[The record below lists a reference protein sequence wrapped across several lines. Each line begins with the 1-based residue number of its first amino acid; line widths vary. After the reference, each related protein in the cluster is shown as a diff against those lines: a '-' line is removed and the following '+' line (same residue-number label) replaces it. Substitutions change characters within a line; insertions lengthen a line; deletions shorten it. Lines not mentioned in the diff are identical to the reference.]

1 MKFTEDKFDFTRVH
15 MVETDFELY
24 HYKTE
29 EILQVDMHYHDFF
42 EVYLFLSGN
51 VDYLIDGRTFHLK
64 GGDILIINSKEM
76 HKAIILSENVYER
89 IVLFIRPEFIAGKS
103 VENTNLLY
111 CFNNIHKQENK
122 NLIRTSYELHKMIKD
137 NIVRI
142 KALSQEKDFGDD
154 LLKEAYLT
162 ELLIYLNR
170 AYLKQE
176 GNKVHEDVSYNPVIE
191 NLIYYINTNL
201 QSDLSLDKLA
211 DKMFLSKYHLA
222 REFKKNT
229 GFTLHNFIHYKRML
243 TAKYL
248 LRSGKSVTN
257 VCYEC
262 GFSDYSNFIRAFKAE
277 FGITPKQYAVKN
289 RYMGA
294 NFISE

>member
-1 MKFTEDKFDFTRVH
+1 MEFTEDKFDYTRVH

-24 HYKTE
+24 HYKTK
-29 EILQVDMHYHDFF
+29 EIIEVDMHHHDFF
-42 EVYLFLSGN
+42 EVYLFLSGD
-51 VDYLIDGRTFHLK
+51 VVYLIDGKTFRLK
-64 GGDILIINSKEM
+64 AGDILIINSKEM
-76 HKAIILSENVYER
+76 HKAIIQSEKVYER

-103 VENTNLLY
+103 MANINLLF

-122 NLIRTSYELHKMIKD
+122 NLIRTSYELHRMIKD

-142 KALSQEKDFGDD
+142 KALSQGKEFGDD
-154 LLKEAYLT
+154 LLKESYLT

-170 AYLKQE
+170 AYIKQDKIKL
-176 GNKVHEDVSYNPVIE
+176 NEDVTYNPVIE
-191 NLIYYINTNL
+191 NLIQYINTNL
-201 QSDLSLDKLA
+201 QSDLSLDILA
-211 DKMFLSKYHLA
+211 DKVFLSKYHLA

-229 GFTLHNFIHYKRML
+229 GFTLHKFIQYKRML
-243 TAKYL
+243 TAKYM

-277 FGITPKQYAVKN
+277 FGISPKQYAVKN
-289 RYMGA
+289 RFMGA